1 VTLNEGTATAP
12 TFYDVAEVAAMFK
25 MSRMTVYRAINSGEL
40 RAIRIRGRLL
50 IPAAVIDG
58 LVAEAT
64 AERPDSDS
72 SLLGMFGGG
81 RR

>member
-1 VTLNEGTATAP
+1 MTLNERTATAP

-50 IPAAVIDG
+50 IPAAVING

-64 AERPDSDS
+64 AERSENDS
-72 SLLGMFGGG
+72 SMFGMFGGG
-81 RR
+81 RS

>member
-1 VTLNEGTATAP
+1 VTINERTTATP
-12 TFYDVAEVAAMFK
+12 TFYDVAEVANMFK

-50 IPAAVIDG
+50 VPAAVIES

-64 AERPDSDS
+64 AEPDGTASDAF
-72 SLLGMFGGG
+72 GRFGGESS
-81 RR
+81 

>member
-1 VTLNEGTATAP
+1 MTLNERTATAP
-12 TFYDVAEVAAMFK
+12 TFYDVAEVAEMFK

-50 IPAAVIDG
+50 IPAAVIEG

-64 AERPDSDS
+64 AERQDDDS
-72 SLLGMFGGG
+72 SMLDIFRGG
-81 RR
+81 RS

>member
-1 VTLNEGTATAP
+1 MTLNEGTATAP

-50 IPAAVIDG
+50 IPAAVIEG

-64 AERPDSDS
+64 AERSETDAP
-72 SLLGMFGGG
+72 LLGMFGGG
-81 RR
+81 RS

>member
-1 VTLNEGTATAP
+1 M
-12 TFYDVAEVAAMFK
+12 AEVAAMFK

-58 LVAEAT
+58 LVEEAT
-64 AERPDSDS
+64 AERSDGDSAMLDV
-72 SLLGMFGGG
+72 LRGG
-81 RR
+81 RS

>member
-1 VTLNEGTATAP
+1 M
-12 TFYDVAEVAAMFK
+12 AEVAAMFK

-50 IPAAVIDG
+50 IPATVIDG

-64 AERPDSDS
+64 AERSEADGPAFDV
-72 SLLGMFGGG
+72 FKGG
-81 RR
+81 RS

>member
-1 VTLNEGTATAP
+1 VTLNERTATAP

-50 IPAAVIDG
+50 IPAAVIEG

-64 AERPDSDS
+64 AERSDGDSP
-72 SLLGMFGGG
+72 LLGMFRGE
-81 RR
+81 RS